1 MSGPPLTSL
10 PLIPLPFKKHEKP
23 TYHDWIY
30 QKVAYDDE
38 VCVIDILNELAKDT
52 YRFLCELE
60 DYEVVVDE
68 DSFIQEFNNHMYDQ
82 YR

>member
-1 MSGPPLTSL
+1 MSDPLIPL
-10 PLIPLPFKKHEKP
+10 PLIPLPFTKHQKP

-38 VCVIDILNELAKDT
+38 VCIIDILNELAKDT
-52 YRFLCELE
+52 YQFLCGLE
-60 DYEVVVDE
+60 DYDVVIDE
-68 DSFIQEFNNHMYDQ
+68 ASFIEEFNNHLYNQ